1 MTAAD
6 CLCRSA
12 TEKLDEGDFSR
23 ARELARAG
31 LLRDE
36 NHAGLLQVYGLAAYH
51 LNEPRDALEGLE
63 AASVLAPLSPLS
75 QLALA
80 DLYLGFG
87 QRETAAT
94 VLSFM
99 AEPDRCPTPLL
110 PDLARLL
117 GKLGAFR
124 TAFKVCKRLTRL
136 RPWYH
141 PAHYGMAY
149 YLAKLKR
156 PRAKII
162 RHLRAA
168 VELAP
173 CAFLYRVAL
182 AGALADAG
190 RSEEACAVVRNVP
203 VGAMNCPSCLQR
215 LQWAA
220 EEASEVQLAMRL
232 RDRLAEV
239 LQRRCEPGA
248 GDCLET

>member
-6 CLCRSA
+6 CLCRAA
-12 TEKLDEGDFSR
+12 TEKLDENNFAG
-23 ARELARAG
+23 ALELARAG

-36 NHAGLLQVYGLAAYH
+36 NHAGLLQVYGLASYH
-51 LNEPRDALEGLE
+51 LNEPLDALKGLE
-63 AASVLAPLSPLS
+63 TASVVAPLSVVS

-80 DLYLGFG
+80 DLYIGFDK
-87 QRETAAT
+87 RDSAAT
-94 VLSFM
+94 VLRFL
-99 AEPDRCPTPLL
+99 AEPGRCPTALL

-117 GKLGAFR
+117 GKLGAYR
-124 TAFKVCKRLTRL
+124 AAFKVCRRLTRL
-136 RPWYH
+136 RSWYH

-156 PRAKII
+156 PRSKVI

-168 VELAP
+168 VALAP
-173 CAFLYRVAL
+173 RAVLYRVAL
-182 AGALADAG
+182 GGALADAG
-190 RSEEACAVVRNVP
+190 RAVEACAVVQNVP
-203 VGAMNCPSCLQR
+203 AVAVNCPSCLQR

-220 EEASEVQLAMRL
+220 EEAGEVELAMRF

-248 GDCLET
+248 DDCLEA